1 MLSYIGNLGT
11 AEILII
17 LLIVMFPLIL
27 GVALLV
33 SLIRYLNEKREKL

>member
-17 LLIVMFPLIL
+17 LLIVMLPLIL

-33 SLIRYLNEKREKL
+33 SLIRYLNKKREKL